1 MKAPEVLR
9 ILSDKCR
16 RMHLS
21 YATEKS
27 YAHWAQSYISAL
39 SKYPKA
45 WTSER
50 KAEAFLTGLAHRDV
64 AAATQ
69 NQALNAIAFLY
80 REVHG
85 TPLGTVDALRVKRP
99 ATVREALSIEDT
111 RALLGAMGGLC
122 RLSDSAGGAA
132 ALRVRAARERA
143 AGAADEGRGSRRG
156 AADHPFGEGEQGS
169 HGAVAAVRAR

>member
-1 MKAPEVLR
+1 
-9 ILSDKCR
+9 
-16 RMHLS
+16 MHLS

-27 YAHWAQSYISAL
+27 YSHWAQSYIRAL

-45 WTSER
+45 WSSEK
-50 KAEAFLTGLAHRDV
+50 KAEAFLTGLAKRDV

-69 NQALNAIAFLY
+69 NQALNAVAFLY

-111 RALLGAMGGLC
+111 RALLEATA
-122 RLSDSAGGAA
+122 RRS
-132 ALRVRAARERA
+132 RAESNACWPSRA
-143 AGAADEGRGSRRG
+143 ST
-156 AADHPFGEGEQGS
+156 
-169 HGAVAAVRAR
+169 